1 MLTVSDCG
9 EHRNSCI
16 ESPVT
21 RLAGCHHAS
30 GISGEPCWYLRLSEL
45 FPCSWHAKH
54 CHLSLLLKWVLW
66 FKTIYQLKGFR
77 MFFSRG
83 KLQVTHSASLPPPKL
98 PHESILRSN
107 KSPDVIFHSN
117 ISFQEKTI
125 RGRLWKLAI
134 YCNTASSVIRKFD
147 SRPSSCAVCSVCS
160 FKIPCVPKWNARE
173 EGGFLSG
180 PPVTSHAP
188 FPVQGVLQL
197 GMEEGS
203 SRDCD
208 VALLHL
214 SRPRSPVSL
223 LHPSPDILPVGTW
236 RITFLCI
243 HDQAWH
249 SFREE

>member
-1 MLTVSDCG
+1 MLTLSDCG
-9 EHRNSCI
+9 EHRNLCI

-45 FPCSWHAKH
+45 FPCSWDAKR

-66 FKTIYQLKGFR
+66 FKTIYQLKVFR

-83 KLQVTHSASLPPPKL
+83 KLQVTHSALLPPPKL

-107 KSPDVIFHSN
+107 KSPNVIFHSN
-117 ISFQEKTI
+117 ISFQEKTT

-147 SRPSSCAVCSVCS
+147 GRPSSCAVCSVCS
-160 FKIPCVPKWNARE
+160 LKIPCVPKWNACE
-173 EGGFLSG
+173 EGVSPESPGVLSVLSG

-188 FPVQGVLQL
+188 FPVQEVLQL
-197 GMEEGS
+197 GREEDS
-203 SRDCD
+203 SCDCD
-208 VALLHL
+208 LALLHL
-214 SRPRSPVSL
+214 SRPPLLFHSCILHLTYSPWG
-223 LHPSPDILPVGTW
+223 HGG
-236 RITFLCI
+236 
-243 HDQAWH
+243 
-249 SFREE
+249 